1 MIFDGDYAM
10 KRLLMQIF
18 RTIVT
23 LAIMGTMAA
32 MIFSLRA
39 QLAEANA
46 KVQALEKA
54 LNAQAPQSG
63 N

>member
-1 MIFDGDYAM
+1 MLKLRDDM
-10 KRLLMQIF
+10 KRLLLQIF

-23 LAIMGTMAA
+23 IVIMGTMAA
-32 MIFSLRA
+32 MIFSLRS

-54 LNAQAPQSG
+54 LQAQPAATRQ
-63 N
+63 